1 MIAHDI
7 IVRPIITEKSMLG
20 AVNKV
25 SSSAVRAETTAATPR
40 AGRKPSSP

>member
-25 SSSAVRAETTAATPR
+25 SPR